1 MKRLLVAVVLVGLVT
16 LAGCSKDSSDNP
28 LAPGIPSAPSVT
40 FSMHMES
47 GTAGMIFVASPS
59 ADVRLQKIIVEYP
72 PEKFADT
79 LANPDPTVLIAK
91 GSNLQIGEYTGVE
104 MKQIWVLTFIGSDAV
119 TNKQFTVKI
128 NWEVI

>member
-1 MKRLLVAVVLVGLVT
+1 MKRLLVAVILVGLVT
-16 LAGCSKDSSDNP
+16 LGGCSKDSSDNP
-28 LAPGIPSAPSVT
+28 LAPGISSGPSVT

-47 GTAGMIFVASPS
+47 GSEGMIFVASPS

-72 PEKFADT
+72 PVKFADT
-79 LANPDPTVLIAK
+79 LTNPDPTVLIAK
-91 GSNLQIGEYTGVE
+91 GSNIQLGEYTGVE

-119 TNKQFTVKI
+119 TNKLFSVKI